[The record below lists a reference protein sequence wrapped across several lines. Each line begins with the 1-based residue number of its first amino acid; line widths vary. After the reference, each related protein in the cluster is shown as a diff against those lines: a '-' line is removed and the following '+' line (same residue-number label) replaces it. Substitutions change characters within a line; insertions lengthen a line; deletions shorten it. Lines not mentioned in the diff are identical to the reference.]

1 MEGQTI
7 CCDTRHIYKFT
18 STITMNTDYL
28 QSSNSAEKLSIG
40 QRIKKRLLE
49 LIDLGYQRENEHF
62 TIETIK
68 EDVDFRGSRIWILVC
83 AILIASLGLNVNS
96 TAVIIGAMLISP
108 LMGPII
114 GFGLGL
120 GISDFELIKRSLRN
134 LALITLF
141 SVLTATIYFVLT
153 PLSKAQSELLAR
165 TTPTVYDVLIAFVG
179 GVAGMVAIGSR
190 NKGNVATGV
199 AIATALMP
207 PLCTAG
213 YGLSQLNWSFFFG
226 AFYLYIINS
235 VFIGLGT
242 YVMVRALK
250 FPRKA
255 FIDKERER
263 HIRRLVTFIAV
274 STIMPSIYFAFLL
287 VQDSVREDG
296 AHRFVSEHLSSPRV
310 QVIRERLSKSRDGY
324 SLEVVLLGKEFEET
338 YIDSISTLMPRYG
351 LDDTKLI
358 IKQGFEDGKGQELN
372 VDELRSVVLQDLY
385 ANSERIIKQQQRE
398 IDSLKQVLSRQS
410 RYSRLSG
417 EVNAEARMLFPEI
430 DRITFAPAASAESY
444 QDSVLIVL
452 VDRSRKLSAMDE
464 KRFDGW
470 LLERS
475 KAPKLNVIY
484 K

>member
-1 MEGQTI
+1 
-7 CCDTRHIYKFT
+7 
-18 STITMNTDYL
+18 MNTDYL

-452 VDRSRKLSAMDE
+452 VDRSRNLSAMDE

>member
-1 MEGQTI
+1 
-7 CCDTRHIYKFT
+7 
-18 STITMNTDYL
+18 MNTDYL

-62 TIETIK
+62 TIEAIK

-452 VDRSRKLSAMDE
+452 VDRSRKLSAIDE

>member
-1 MEGQTI
+1 
-7 CCDTRHIYKFT
+7 
-18 STITMNTDYL
+18 MNTNVTNNPNIE
-28 QSSNSAEKLSIG
+28 SSPQPSAPSETIG
-40 QRIKKRLLE
+40 HRIRARILH
-49 LIDLGYQRENEHF
+49 LIDLDYQKENDHF
-62 TIETIK
+62 TIEAIK
-68 EDVDFRGSRIWILVC
+68 EDVDFRGARIWILVC

-134 LALITLF
+134 LVLITLF
-141 SVLTATIYFVLT
+141 SICTATLYFVLT

-179 GVAGMVAIGSR
+179 GVGGMLAISSR

-242 YVMVRALK
+242 FIMVRALK
-250 FPRKA
+250 MPRKA
-255 FIDKERER
+255 FIDKAREKY
-263 HIRRLVTFIAV
+263 IRKLVTFIAV
-274 STIMPSIYFAFLL
+274 GTILPSIYFAFQL
-287 VQDSVREDG
+287 VRDSVREDG
-296 AHRFVSEHLSSPRV
+296 AHRFVLEQLSNPSV
-310 QVIRERLSKSRDGY
+310 QIIRERISKTDEGY
-324 SLEVVLLGKEFEET
+324 NLEVVVLGPKFDGG
-338 YIDSISTLMPRYG
+338 YIDSVSRLMPRYG
-351 LDDTKLI
+351 LNDTRLLL
-358 IKQGFEDGKGQELN
+358 KQGFDEGREQGFD
-372 VDELRSVVLQDLY
+372 VDALKSVVLQDLY
-385 ANSERIIKQQQRE
+385 ANSERIIKQQQRQ
-398 IDSLKQVLSRQS
+398 IDSLEQLLQKQS
-410 RYSRLSG
+410 RYSRLSPDI
-417 EVNAEARMLFPEI
+417 NSEASTLFSSI
-430 DRITFAPAASAESY
+430 KRITFAPAASAESY

-452 VDRSRKLSAMDE
+452 VDKVGKMSFEEE
-464 KRFDGW
+464 KKFQDW
-470 LLERS
+470 LLKRS
-475 KAPKLNVIY
+475 KAPRISVIY